1 MIVFVSGEAQVL
13 LEVQTQCEVKFLFI
27 FLEQN
32 IIVEIFK
39 LNLIKKVS
47 QIEWLMY
54 LKELHL
60 NKVFNC
66 KY

>member
-47 QIEWLMY
+47 QIE
-54 LKELHL
+54 
-60 NKVFNC
+60 
-66 KY
+66 